1 MKYFSNTYFLLS
13 ILILLS
19 IANLLSGSIN
29 IFETSDVQ
37 TLLLE
42 LRLPKVFTG
51 IAAGSIIAICGLIL
65 QILFRNPLAGPY
77 VLGISSASSLFTSI
91 GIMGT
96 GLISYPLIYHL
107 QINILSILGA
117 LVGLMIILLMLQ
129 ITSQIIIILLVGFM
143 LSQLYSAIQSILT
156 YLSTEHALKL
166 FTLWT
171 MGNIQNTNLIQSFI
185 LFGIS
190 IISLIIILRYTKALS
205 IYITGDESAKVMGID
220 IEKIKKNLIIIT
232 AVLIGIITAYCGP
245 IAFVGM
251 SIPILV
257 RILNK
262 NANIYQWIQHT
273 FLYGSIS
280 IILTDLINQWIFNGS
295 MPLNVLIS
303 IWGVPLLI
311 WILIKQMKF
320 LI

>member
-42 LRLPKVFTG
+42 LRLPKVLTG
-51 IAAGSIIAICGLIL
+51 IATGSIIAICGLIL

-96 GLISYPLIYHL
+96 GLITYPLIYHL
-107 QINILSILGA
+107 QLNLLSILGA

-171 MGNIQNTNLIQSFI
+171 MGNIQNTNLIQSLI

-205 IYITGDESAKVMGID
+205 IYITGDESGKVMGID

-251 SIPILV
+251 NIPILV

-262 NANIYQWIQHT
+262 NANIYQWIQNT

-311 WILIKQMKF
+311 WILIKQMRF

>member
-29 IFETSDVQ
+29 IFKTSDVQ

-42 LRLPKVFTG
+42 LRLPKVLTG
-51 IAAGSIIAICGLIL
+51 IATGSIIAICGLIL

-96 GLISYPLIYHL
+96 GLITYPLIYHL
-107 QINILSILGA
+107 QLNLLSISGA

-171 MGNIQNTNLIQSFI
+171 MGNIQNTNLIQSLI

-190 IISLIIILRYTKALS
+190 IISLIIILRYSKPLS

>member
-1 MKYFSNTYFLLS
+1 
-13 ILILLS
+13 
-19 IANLLSGSIN
+19 
-29 IFETSDVQ
+29 
-37 TLLLE
+37 
-42 LRLPKVFTG
+42 
-51 IAAGSIIAICGLIL
+51 
-65 QILFRNPLAGPY
+65 
-77 VLGISSASSLFTSI
+77 
-91 GIMGT
+91 
-96 GLISYPLIYHL
+96 
-107 QINILSILGA
+107 
-117 LVGLMIILLMLQ
+117 
-129 ITSQIIIILLVGFM
+129 
-143 LSQLYSAIQSILT
+143 
-156 YLSTEHALKL
+156 
-166 FTLWT
+166 
-171 MGNIQNTNLIQSFI
+171 
-185 LFGIS
+185 
-190 IISLIIILRYTKALS
+190 LRYTKALS

-220 IEKIKKNLIIIT
+220 IEKIKKNLIIIS

-280 IILTDLINQWIFNGS
+280 IILTDLINQWLFNGS

-311 WILIKQMKF
+311 WLLIKQMKF